1 MEMRSL
7 RGIRYGRMGSLGRSF
22 LSFFYFFYFLFLFFF
37 LKKILY
43 LHIMT
48 AKPALNL
55 IRPLVPAARAS
66 SSGLWWP
73 HLPSPHHRRI
83 IHLFRQQT
91 NFRNSGMFFSR
102 TIRHF
107 SSSSTFSS
115 SSPSPSSSG
124 AVVVVAAAQILTVSP
139 NPPVRLPL
147 RSSSI
152 AQTRIRFSSIK
163 TNKNEKKNSNNM
175 SSTGIKQIS
184 TDKAMKRKSYFP
196 FFSLLLF
203 PHSFHVEGGQRA
215 FIPMDTFHAL

>member
-1 MEMRSL
+1 MAPPT
-7 RGIRYGRMGSLGRSF
+7 Y
-22 LSFFYFFYFLFLFFF
+22 Y
-37 LKKILY
+37 
-43 LHIMT
+43 
-48 AKPALNL
+48 
-55 IRPLVPAARAS
+55 
-66 SSGLWWP
+66 
-73 HLPSPHHRRI
+73 LPSPHHRRI

-124 AVVVVAAAQILTVSP
+124 AVVVAAAHILTVSP

-152 AQTRIRFSSIK
+152 AQTRIRFFSIN
-163 TNKNEKKNSNNM
+163 TNKNEKKKNSNNM

-184 TDKAMKRKSYFP
+184 TDKAMKRKSSFP
-196 FFSLLLF
+196 FFLF
-203 PHSFHVEGGQRA
+203 FFYPLFSCRRGTEGIHPNGY
-215 FIPMDTFHAL
+215 IPCSIRKKLTLKKNQID

>member
-1 MEMRSL
+1 MAPPT
-7 RGIRYGRMGSLGRSF
+7 Y
-22 LSFFYFFYFLFLFFF
+22 Y
-37 LKKILY
+37 
-43 LHIMT
+43 
-48 AKPALNL
+48 
-55 IRPLVPAARAS
+55 
-66 SSGLWWP
+66 
-73 HLPSPHHRRI
+73 LPSPHHRRI

-107 SSSSTFSS
+107 CSSSTFSS
-115 SSPSPSSSG
+115 SSSSPSSS
-124 AVVVVAAAQILTVSP
+124 AAVVVAAAHILTVSP

-152 AQTRIRFSSIK
+152 AQTRIRFFSNN
-163 TNKNEKKNSNNM
+163 TNKNENEKKNSNNM

-196 FFSLLLF
+196 FF
-203 PHSFHVEGGQRA
+203 PFHVEGGQRA

>member
-1 MEMRSL
+1 MAPPT
-7 RGIRYGRMGSLGRSF
+7 Y
-22 LSFFYFFYFLFLFFF
+22 Y
-37 LKKILY
+37 
-43 LHIMT
+43 
-48 AKPALNL
+48 
-55 IRPLVPAARAS
+55 
-66 SSGLWWP
+66 
-73 HLPSPHHRRI
+73 LPSPHHRRI

-107 SSSSTFSS
+107 CSSSTFSS

-124 AVVVVAAAQILTVSP
+124 TVVVAAAHILTVSP

-152 AQTRIRFSSIK
+152 AQTRTRFFSI
-163 TNKNEKKNSNNM
+163 NPNRNENEKKNSNNM

-196 FFSLLLF
+196 FFLF
-203 PHSFHVEGGQRA
+203 FLPPSFHVEGGQRA

>member
-1 MEMRSL
+1 
-7 RGIRYGRMGSLGRSF
+7 
-22 LSFFYFFYFLFLFFF
+22 
-37 LKKILY
+37 
-43 LHIMT
+43 MT

-66 SSGLWWP
+66 IQVVVAP
-73 HLPSPHHRRI
+73 PTYLPSPHHRRI

-102 TIRHF
+102 PIRHF
-107 SSSSTFSS
+107 SSSSAFSS

-124 AVVVVAAAQILTVSP
+124 AVVVAAAHILTVSP

-152 AQTRIRFSSIK
+152 AQTRIRFFSIN
-163 TNKNEKKNSNNM
+163 TNRNENEKKNSNNM

-184 TDKAMKRKSYFP
+184 TDKAMKRKSNFP
-196 FFSLLLF
+196 IFFFSSFFPTLF
-203 PHSFHVEGGQRA
+203 
-215 FIPMDTFHAL
+215 M